1 MKILRPA
8 PYNIPI
14 TSGFGPRKPPTPGA
28 SAFHK
33 GIDFGGQFKVTAAAN
48 GKVVSKGYNATGYGN
63 YLIIQHTEITLKGRK
78 TWRTTYDH
86 GETPSTLKIGDK
98 VKAGERIFISGSTGI
113 STGIHLH
120 FELQL
125 KKGSTFVPVDPAPY
139 FVDKLE
145 K

>member
-8 PYNIPI
+8 PLSAPI
-14 TSGFGPRKPPTPGA
+14 VSGFGPRKPPTPGA

-33 GIDFGGQFKVTAAAN
+33 GLDFAGQFKVTAAAN
-48 GKVVSKGYNATGYGN
+48 GKVVAKSYNATGYGN

-78 TWRTTYDH
+78 VWRTTYNH
-86 GETPSTLKIGDK
+86 GESASTLKIGDK

-113 STGIHLH
+113 STGNHLH

-125 KKGSTFVPVDPAPY
+125 KKGSTFVPVDPMPY
-139 FVDKLE
+139 FVARLDK
-145 K
+145 